1 MSTRDEMNANTHD
14 PGRTAAS
21 RRTDEIR
28 RRRTAQSHAARQ
40 KERRQRSS
48 LLGGLM
54 GRSAPGRRASAT
66 MDAPPV
72 MARGFAARPSSSAAQ
87 RGYKTRRLYNVSLS
101 APGAEMRLPTLPRIG
116 LGWRSASFL
125 LLAFLVGILYY
136 FWTAPDFQVNEA
148 KVSGLQRITRAD
160 VNRALAL
167 QGQPVFTLDAGQIQ
181 NELLEAFPEFSQV
194 AAQIE
199 LPNTLV
205 ITVTERVPVLIWRQD
220 GASKLVDAQGMTF
233 PARDEAALS
242 AYPVIEAAGDPPP
255 LPGAMDSA
263 TMAIDRPVDIEKV
276 LADGLKLGLPL
287 EGEATPFLAPETV
300 AALLQI
306 IDQAPNGAQVIYEP
320 AHGFGWLDRRGWKV
334 YFGHLSAGEPPQIE
348 ARLQVYRAILDQ
360 VKAAGAKPSVISVE
374 YLHVPYYQLEPS
386 E

>member
-14 PGRTAAS
+14 RGRAAAS

-28 RRRTAQSHAARQ
+28 RRRTAQSHASRQ
-40 KERRQRSS
+40 KERRQRPS
-48 LLGGLM
+48 LLGGLT
-54 GRSAPGRRASAT
+54 GRSASGRRASTA
-66 MDAPPV
+66 MGAPPV
-72 MARGFAARPSSSAAQ
+72 MARGFAAHAPSSAAK
-87 RGYKTRRLYNVSLS
+87 RGYKARRLYNVSLS

-125 LLAFLVGILYY
+125 LLAFLLGILYY

-255 LPGAMDSA
+255 LPGATDAAAMR
-263 TMAIDRPVDIEKV
+263 TDRPVDIEKV

-306 IDQAPNGAQVIYEP
+306 IDQAPNGAQIIYEP

-334 YFGHLSAGEPPQIE
+334 YFGHLSPGEPPQIE